1 MPATEER
8 EIRRNRGGMI
18 VVVVLAIIFFLL
30 IVLIM
35 RGVKRGSDAGEA
47 HAQPGAVYVVAEKLR
62 VRAEPS
68 AKAEVVAQVTQGEEL
83 QLLEAQGPWIHVKT
97 RSGKEGWAERSA
109 VEDAQ
114 ERERRVAR
122 VKSIR
127 SLPSLDGVAL
137 EETALYA
144 GPGLFYSVIGQLKPK
159 ARVRVFTRDHDF
171 YAIDFGGAV
180 AYASVDAVDLAVGGG
195 DTAVEVASTEEKG
208 TTTATSTEAPE
219 ETAAVTPTE
228 TEEPEERPAA
238 SAVYST
244 VPQGGTEPVVASRA
258 MPSYPAAARA
268 RGTEGTV
275 ILRVIVRKD
284 GSVDDVNVLR
294 DQPNGLGD
302 AAAEAVRNWRFRP
315 ATYQGQPIDVY
326 YTVTVNF
333 RLSA

>member
-1 MPATEER
+1 MAATEER

-18 VVVVLAIIFFLL
+18 VVIVLAVIFFAL

-35 RGVKRGSDAGEA
+35 RGVKRRSDGTDA
-47 HAQPGAVYVVAEKLR
+47 HAQPSAVYVVAEKLR

-68 AKAEVVAQVTQGEEL
+68 AKADVVAQVTQGEEL

-97 RSGKEGWAERSA
+97 RGGKEGWAERSA

-122 VKSIR
+122 VKNIR

-144 GPGLFYSVIGQLKPK
+144 GPGLFYSVIGQLQPK

-195 DTAVEVASTEEKG
+195 DTAVDVAGTEEKG
-208 TTTATSTEAPE
+208 TATATSTETPE
-219 ETAAVTPTE
+219 EAVAVTPTD
-228 TEEPEERPAA
+228 TEPEESPAA

-244 VPQGGTEPVVASRA
+244 VPAGGTEPVVATRT

-315 ATYQGQPIDVY
+315 ATFHGQAIDVY